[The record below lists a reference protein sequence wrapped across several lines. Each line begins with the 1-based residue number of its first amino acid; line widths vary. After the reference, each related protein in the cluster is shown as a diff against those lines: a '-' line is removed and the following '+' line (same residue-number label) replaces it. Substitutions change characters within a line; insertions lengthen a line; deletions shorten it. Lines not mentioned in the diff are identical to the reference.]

1 MRIGELAA
9 KTGVEVETI
18 RYYER
23 EGLLPA
29 PERNA
34 AGYRQYRQEHL
45 EELVFIRHC
54 RSLDMALAEIR
65 VLQDFRHHP
74 QRACG
79 EVNALL
85 ERHVVLVH
93 ERIAQMQQLERQ
105 LTALLDR
112 CGELRTAAECGIL
125 RSLNAAAEGASAAS
139 PLAASPLR
147 AISNLA
153 RSASSIS
160 PAVSLCCCR

>member
-9 KTGVEVETI
+9 RTGVEVETI

-23 EGLLPA
+23 EGLLAEPA
-29 PERNA
+29 RSP

-45 EELVFIRHC
+45 EALVFIRHC
-54 RSLDMALAEIR
+54 RSLDMSLAE
-65 VLQDFRHHP
+65 VKTLLDFRHHP
-74 QRACG
+74 ERACG
-79 EVNALL
+79 EINGLL
-85 ERHVVLVH
+85 ERHIALVH

-125 RSLNAAAEGASAAS
+125 RSLNAAAEGEACPCHGLNSDV
-139 PLAASPLR
+139 R
-147 AISNLA
+147 
-153 RSASSIS
+153 RT
-160 PAVSLCCCR
+160 R